1 MPKRNTSN
9 AGPAIFPKL
18 AWRRVVTRH
27 RALGLVLSQTSRIS
41 DPCHAKWVRRPSRVW
56 RMAKG
61 SRSKTSATPATR
73 KKHAA
78 ASAAKRGEASEP
90 KAQPAAPKP
99 GKPNAP
105 GQPKKKLSK
114 KERKALAKKK
124 AWVPP
129 PKPPKQAPYPLDSMG
144 LASLL
149 PPDLVV
155 LLRKALKKDIITRVR
170 TLESLLAWI
179 QGRPQEAHETL
190 SVEERCE
197 AIALMLPCWV
207 YLFPRLALTPS
218 QRIRQL
224 TLQVHDAILAFPM
237 PHPDAS
243 CVRDE
248 LLSYTHMASI
258 LGFWAVLSHDTSRTV
273 TRLGMQVWKTYV
285 AWHEPNAQPTKLS
298 LYEYTHVLVDHL
310 RPILLSPMPA
320 AALAQMTPSLQIT
333 PASADGTELQAK
345 NRDDAHVDENAE
357 EVNGRL
363 VAGALAVLHGLLETA
378 AEELMPELDAFF
390 ESAQLWSA
398 LLSREALRDDDE
410 QAHGASSPVTR
421 QRAWSLLAL
430 LWRIDAACV
439 DRHKDTILPLVMQ
452 AALAERDVAVMQDML
467 AVCLPLLRAYPSA
480 WIDDEDENLLPQFQT
495 WVQVMAP
502 LVPAAC
508 FPAVIVF
515 LSTMPPELVPHAS
528 TSLPMIMEPLL
539 NLAQVLAQGM
549 SHPRAWDAYMLM
561 VCECLRF
568 MVRRVAPDTEET
580 RAYVADELQCMYS
593 TMVLPCDALPLPERL
608 RVKSAREL
616 GRCLAALGDSVPE
629 GTLAMIHASIAS
641 IDVARDGPALT
652 ALLVEMASAGRA
664 DDALAHALLQRVLG
678 AWEPSSVALLTQLL
692 ESDLRTHL
700 TSGDLADSALLVATH
715 LIPSHLASEAPDS
728 VVSFYTA
735 YLRVCAA
742 PEAVWEALFGA
753 TLEAPRTVLPVLV
766 RVARDAAPFA
776 SADRVR
782 AWQHDMIPRLMAE
795 PRAWLALLDAP
806 PGTLLNQETKD
817 TLIRTLIH
825 TAQHVDASEQP
836 SFLRILCTWIGTR
849 PHEHA
854 LQVCADAEAVAHLVP
869 LVWRTGYLRDQQ
881 AYARTLWTYL
891 TDASE
896 ALYPQAVEVLQTE
909 LLHGTTPPRRIAA
922 ASRALPPAL
931 ASQVGLSAE
940 HLTHAMQDVAGAA
953 TSPLVAVH
961 DPIVPLASTAPPLVP
976 AHMARLLRYA
986 EACIDVPHTLSVAQ
1000 TLPPIALAAMLLEDA
1015 LVIGDKME
1023 HVFTSPRDAQACLV
1037 RLVHAVT
1044 RQLSSLAAHVSADWH
1059 TSAAAAMPSYD
1070 GRDAL
1075 TALLHTVWTYAV
1087 RTDALSYA
1095 RLWSRL
1101 LSGVLSLTSA
1111 SSSEADV
1118 WVRACRTTSAPLA
1131 CAVLW
1136 ATRTR
1141 PTAAHARWRNE
1152 LAADLSGVP
1161 SARANTDGVRLLH
1174 LLQCAAPP
1182 QETGEALIPTQRAIF
1197 VLQTLQR
1204 WVTSDDELDETVFAL
1219 LATLFTHV
1227 APVVQ
1232 SVAGRH
1238 LDMMLDVVEENIHA
1252 VVLSEPAG
1260 WPTLLSTLMLL
1271 DTLYALRCH
1280 EHVQNALSAHRSALV
1295 GALHDAFVHVCA
1307 FVAASRPTPH
1317 DALDAC
1323 TERLARLVDAHVPP
1337 ERFTGPDDH
1346 DTLTRLVCTTTAC
1359 QALQVAALSMLA
1371 KATHARVREQVVE
1384 MAVGSLSDAAVP
1396 QLSAPLV
1403 ASLRAHAGYTP
1414 AVWADLDRHAVF
1426 SFLLQWL
1433 AVLDHFAEASL
1444 PLRTVFASELQTL
1457 LPTQLLPSVFVLI
1470 SGVPRDVPALDGLRY
1485 ALDEVDVAQLTPA
1498 SVPALQGLAAHVYYR
1513 TLVHVPTQ
1521 VRDWWMSLRDRQLSM
1536 RVAHFTSRF
1545 CTPVLAERE
1554 LRHLRDPAALSRLQD
1569 ESMSVRILA
1578 SNEVVATYTVD
1589 EHPMEI
1595 GVRLPSDY
1603 PLHGVEI
1610 RDLKRVGV
1618 SEAQW
1623 RAWLLAVQQLLS
1635 GRNGLILDA
1644 LTLFKKNAE
1653 AKFQGYEGAE
1663 CAICYS
1669 IISPTDQSLPTKPC
1683 RTCKHKFHGSCLF
1696 KWVSTSG
1703 ASTCPLCRSIL

>member
-1 MPKRNTSN
+1 
-9 AGPAIFPKL
+9 
-18 AWRRVVTRH
+18 
-27 RALGLVLSQTSRIS
+27 
-41 DPCHAKWVRRPSRVW
+41 
-56 RMAKG
+56 MAKG

-78 ASAAKRGEASEP
+78 ASAAKRGEAAEQ

-99 GKPNAP
+99 GKPNPP

-155 LLRKALKKDIITRVR
+155 LLRKALKKDIVTRVR

-179 QGRPQEAHETL
+179 QGQPTEAHEELT
-190 SVEERCE
+190 VEERCE
-197 AIALMLPCWV
+197 SIALMLPCWV

-248 LLSYTHMASI
+248 LLSYTHMQSI
-258 LGFWAVLSHDTSRTV
+258 LGFWAVLSFDTSRTV
-273 TRLGMQVWKTYV
+273 TRLGMHIWKTYV
-285 AWHEPNAQPTKLS
+285 GWNEPNAQPTKLS

-310 RPILLSPMPA
+310 RPILLSPMPVA
-320 AALAQMTPSLQIT
+320 TLAQITPSLQIT

-345 NRDDAHVDENAE
+345 NRDDANIDENAE

-363 VAGALAVLHGLLETA
+363 VAGALAVLYALLETA
-378 AEELMPELDAFF
+378 AEELMPDLDAFF

-398 LLSREALRDDDE
+398 LLSRDALREEDE
-410 QAHGASSPVTR
+410 HAHGVSSPITR

-430 LWRIDAACV
+430 LWRVDATCV

-452 AALAERDVAVMQDML
+452 AALAERDVAVVQDML

-480 WIDDEDENLLPQFQT
+480 WIDDEDENLLAPFQT
-495 WVQVMAP
+495 WVQVLAP
-502 LVPAAC
+502 LLPDAC

-515 LSTMPPELVPHAS
+515 LSTMPPELLPRTSA
-528 TSLPMIMEPLL
+528 SLPMIMEPLL
-539 NLAQVLAQGM
+539 SLAQALAQGM
-549 SHPRAWDAYMLM
+549 PHPRAWDAYMLM

-568 MVRRVAPDTEET
+568 MVRRVAPDSEET
-580 RAYVADELQCMYS
+580 CTYVAEELQRMYS
-593 TMVLPCDALPLPERL
+593 TMVLPSDALPLNERL

-616 GRCLAALGDSVPE
+616 GRCLAALGDRLPESTPAMMRTSMASV
-629 GTLAMIHASIAS
+629 
-641 IDVARDGPALT
+641 DVARDGPALT
-652 ALLVEMASAGRA
+652 TLLVEMAGAGRT
-664 DDALAHALLQRVLG
+664 DDALAHALLQRILG
-678 AWEPSSVALLTQLL
+678 AWEPSFVALLTQLL
-692 ESDLRTHL
+692 TSDMRTLL
-700 TSGDLADSALLVATH
+700 TTGDMAERVSLVATD
-715 LIPSHLASEAPDS
+715 IVPSHMPSEAHDQDH
-728 VVSFYTA
+728 VVSFYAA
-735 YLRVCAA
+735 YLRVC
-742 PEAVWEALFGA
+742 PGPDTVWEALFRA
-753 TLEAPRTVLPVLV
+753 ALDAPRVVLPVLV
-766 RVARDAAPFA
+766 RVAQDAAHFA
-776 SADRVR
+776 SPDCVR
-782 AWQHDMIPRLMAE
+782 AWQHDMIPHLMAE

-806 PGTLLNQETKD
+806 PDTLLNKATKD

-825 TAQHVDASEQP
+825 MAQNVDASEQP
-836 SFLRILCTWIGTR
+836 SFLRILSTWIGTR
-849 PHEHA
+849 PQEHA
-854 LQVCADAEAVAHLVP
+854 KQVCADADAVAHLVP
-869 LVWRTGYLRDQQ
+869 LVWHTGFLHDEQT
-881 AYARTLWTYL
+881 YARTLWTYL
-891 TDASE
+891 TDASDD
-896 ALYPQAVEVLQTE
+896 LYPLAVQVLQDE
-909 LLHGTTPPRRIAA
+909 LLHGTTTPRRLASAA
-922 ASRALPPAL
+922 RALPPAF
-931 ASQVGLSAE
+931 ASQVGLCAE
-940 HLTHAMQDVAGAA
+940 HLTEAMQDVAGAA

-961 DPIVPLASTAPPLVP
+961 DPMVPLAPTAPPLIP
-976 AHMARLLRYA
+976 AHVARLLRYA
-986 EACIDVPHTLSVAQ
+986 EACVDMPHTLGIAE
-1000 TLPPIALAAMLLEDA
+1000 TLPPMALAAMLLEDA
-1015 LVIGDKME
+1015 LVIGDAME
-1023 HVFTSPRDAQACLV
+1023 PVFSSPKEAQACLV

-1044 RQLSSLAAHVSADWH
+1044 RQLSSLAAHVPVAWH

-1070 GRDAL
+1070 GSDAL
-1075 TALLHTVWTYAV
+1075 TALLHTVWTLAM
-1087 RTDALSYA
+1087 RTDAVSYA

-1111 SSSEADV
+1111 SAPEVEV
-1118 WVRACRTTSAPLA
+1118 WVRACRTKSTPLA

-1141 PTAAHARWRNE
+1141 PTAAHERWRNE
-1152 LAADLSGVP
+1152 LAADLSSVP
-1161 SARANTDGVRLLH
+1161 SARANTDGARYLRM
-1174 LLQCAAPP
+1174 LQCAAPP
-1182 QETGEALIPTQRAIF
+1182 HETGEPLIPTQRAIF

-1204 WVTSDDELDETVFAL
+1204 WVASDDDLDETVFAL
-1219 LATLFTHV
+1219 LATLFTHI

-1252 VVLSEPAG
+1252 IVLSEPAG
-1260 WPTLLSTLMLL
+1260 WPSLLHTLTLL
-1271 DTLYALRCH
+1271 DTLYALRGH
-1280 EHVQNALSAHRSALV
+1280 EHVQNAVSAHRNALV
-1295 GALHDAFVHVCA
+1295 GALHDSFVHVCA
-1307 FVAASRPTPH
+1307 FVAASRPTPN
-1317 DALDAC
+1317 DAIDAC
-1323 TERLARLVDAHVPP
+1323 TERLARLVEAHVPP
-1337 ERFTGPDDH
+1337 ERFMGTDDH
-1346 DTLTRLVCTTTAC
+1346 DTLACLVCTTTAC
-1359 QALQVAALSMLA
+1359 PQLQVAALGMLA

-1384 MAVGSLSDAAVP
+1384 MAMGSLSDAAVP
-1396 QLSAPLV
+1396 QLSAPLL
-1403 ASLRAHAGYTP
+1403 ASLRAHSGFTP
-1414 AVWADLDRHAVF
+1414 AVWAQLDRYAVF

-1433 AVLDHFAEASL
+1433 AVLDHFVEASL
-1444 PLRTVFASELQTL
+1444 SLRTVFASELQTL
-1457 LPTQLLPSVFVLI
+1457 LQTQLLPSIFVLI
-1470 SGVPRDVPALDGLRY
+1470 NGVPRAIHALDGLRY
-1485 ALDEVDVAQLTPA
+1485 ALNEVDVAQLTPA
-1498 SVPALQGLAAHVYYR
+1498 SVQTLQALAAHVYYR

-1536 RVAHFTSRF
+1536 RVAHFTSRY

-1644 LTLFKKNAE
+1644 LMLFKKNAE

>member
-1 MPKRNTSN
+1 
-9 AGPAIFPKL
+9 
-18 AWRRVVTRH
+18 
-27 RALGLVLSQTSRIS
+27 
-41 DPCHAKWVRRPSRVW
+41 
-56 RMAKG
+56 MAKG

-78 ASAAKRGEASEP
+78 ASAAKRGETAEQ

-99 GKPNAP
+99 GKPNPP

-129 PKPPKQAPYPLDSMG
+129 PKPPKQAPYPLESMG

-155 LLRKALKKDIITRVR
+155 LLRKALKKDIVTRVR

-179 QGRPQEAHETL
+179 QGRYNESHEEL

-248 LLSYTHMASI
+248 LLSYTHMESI
-258 LGFWAVLSHDTSRTV
+258 LGFWAVLSFDTSRTV
-273 TRLGMQVWKTYV
+273 ARLGMHIWKTYV
-285 AWHEPNAQPTKLS
+285 VWNEPNAQPTKLS

-320 AALAQMTPSLQIT
+320 ATLAQMTPSLQIT
-333 PASADGTELQAK
+333 PASSDSTELQAK
-345 NRDDAHVDENAE
+345 NRDDANVDENAE

-363 VAGALAVLHGLLETA
+363 VAGALAVLHALLETA
-378 AEELMPELDAFF
+378 AEELMPDLDAFF

-398 LLSREALRDDDE
+398 LLSRDALREDDE
-410 QAHGASSPVTR
+410 QAHGISSPITR

-430 LWRIDAACV
+430 LWRVDSACV

-452 AALAERDVAVMQDML
+452 AVLTERDVAVVQDML

-480 WIDDEDENLLPQFQT
+480 WIDDEDENLLAQFQT

-502 LVPAAC
+502 LVPDAC

-515 LSTMPPELVPHAS
+515 LSTMPPELVPRTP

-539 NLAQVLAQGM
+539 SLAQALAQGM

-568 MVRRVAPDTEET
+568 MTRRVAPDTEET
-580 RAYVADELQCMYS
+580 CTYVADELQCMYS
-593 TMVLPCDALPLPERL
+593 TMVLHSDALPLNERL
-608 RVKSAREL
+608 RAKSAREL
-616 GRCLAALGDSVPE
+616 GRCLAALGDRLPE
-629 GTLAMIHASIAS
+629 STLAMIRTSIAS
-641 IDVARDGPALT
+641 VDLAQDGQALT
-652 ALLVEMASAGRA
+652 TLLAEMAGAGGT
-664 DDALAHALLQRVLG
+664 DDALAHALLQRILG
-678 AWEPSSVALLTQLL
+678 AWEPSFVALLTQLL
-692 ESDLRTHL
+692 ASDLRALL
-700 TSGDLADSALLVATH
+700 TTGDLADSVSLVATD
-715 LIPSHLASEAPDS
+715 IVPSHMPTETHDQDA

-735 YLRVCAA
+735 YLRVCPA
-742 PEAVWEALFGA
+742 PDAIWEALFRA
-753 TLEAPRTVLPVLV
+753 TLEAPRVVLPVLV
-766 RVARDAAPFA
+766 RVAKDAAQFA
-776 SADRVR
+776 SPDRVR
-782 AWQHDMIPRLMAE
+782 AWQHDMIPQLMAE

-806 PGTLLNQETKD
+806 PDTLLNRETKD

-825 TAQHVDASEQP
+825 MAQNVDASEQP

-849 PHEHA
+849 PQEHA
-854 LQVCADAEAVAHLVP
+854 KQVCADADAVAHLIP
-869 LVWRTGYLRDQQ
+869 LVWHAGFLHGEQT
-881 AYARTLWTYL
+881 YARTLWTYL
-891 TDASE
+891 TDASDD
-896 ALYPQAVEVLQTE
+896 LYPQAVQVLQDE
-909 LLHGTTPPRRIAA
+909 LLHGTTPPRRLAA
-922 ASRALPPAL
+922 AARALPPAF
-931 ASQVGLSAE
+931 ASQVGLCAE
-940 HLTHAMQDVAGAA
+940 HLTEAMQDVAGAA

-961 DPIVPLASTAPPLVP
+961 DPMVPLDSTAPPLVP
-976 AHMARLLRYA
+976 AHVARLLRYA
-986 EACIDVPHTLSVAQ
+986 EACVDVPHTLSIAE
-1000 TLPPIALAAMLLEDA
+1000 TLPPVALAAMLLEDA
-1015 LVIGDKME
+1015 LVIGDAME
-1023 HVFTSPRDAQACLV
+1023 HVFSSPSEAQACLV

-1044 RQLSSLAAHVSADWH
+1044 RQLSSLAAHVPSAWH
-1059 TSAAAAMPSYD
+1059 TSAATAMHSYD
-1070 GRDAL
+1070 GSDAL
-1075 TALLHTVWTYAV
+1075 TALLHTVWTLAV
-1087 RTDALSYA
+1087 RTEAVSYA

-1111 SSSEADV
+1111 SIPEV
-1118 WVRACRTTSAPLA
+1118 EMWVRACRTKSTPLA

-1141 PTAAHARWRNE
+1141 PTAAHGRWRNE
-1152 LAADLSGVP
+1152 LAADLSSVP
-1161 SARANTDGVRLLH
+1161 SARANTDGVRYLRM
-1174 LLQCAAPP
+1174 LQCAAPP
-1182 QETGEALIPTQRAIF
+1182 HETGEPLIPTQRAIF

-1204 WVTSDDELDETVFAL
+1204 WVTSDDDLDETVFGL

-1260 WPTLLSTLMLL
+1260 WPTLLYTLTLL
-1271 DTLYALRCH
+1271 DTLYALGGH
-1280 EHVQNALSAHRSALV
+1280 EHVQNAVSAHHSALV
-1295 GALHDAFVHVCA
+1295 GALHDSFVHVCA
-1307 FVAASRPTPH
+1307 FVAASRPTPN
-1317 DALDAC
+1317 DAIDAC
-1323 TERLARLVDAHVPP
+1323 MERLTHLVDAHVPP
-1337 ERFTGPDDH
+1337 ERFMGTDDH

-1359 QALQVAALSMLA
+1359 RQLQVAALGMLA

-1384 MAVGSLSDAAVP
+1384 MAMGSLSDAAVP
-1396 QLSAPLV
+1396 QLSAPLL
-1403 ASLRAHAGYTP
+1403 ASLRAHTGYTP
-1414 AVWADLDRHAVF
+1414 AVWAHLDRYAVF

-1433 AVLDHFAEASL
+1433 AVLDYFVEASL
-1444 PLRTVFASELQTL
+1444 SLRTVFASELQTL
-1457 LPTQLLPSVFVLI
+1457 LQTQLLPSVFVLI
-1470 SGVPRDVPALDGLRY
+1470 GGVPRAIRALDGLRY
-1485 ALDEVDVAQLTPA
+1485 ALDEIDVAQLTPA
-1498 SVPALQGLAAHVYYR
+1498 SVQTLQGLAAHVYYR

-1521 VRDWWMSLRDRQLSM
+1521 VRDWWMSLRDRQLSI
-1536 RVAHFTSRF
+1536 RVAHFTSRY

-1635 GRNGLILDA
+1635 GKNGLILDA